1 MWWAAAVTHQVVTP
15 VSPGASRHML
25 TAEAV
30 VWKEGDVKEQPVEMD
45 VFTGEV
51 TSG

>member
-1 MWWAAAVTHQVVTP
+1 
-15 VSPGASRHML
+15 ML

-45 VFTGEV
+45 ASTGKV

>member
-1 MWWAAAVTHQVVTP
+1 MTHQVVTP
-15 VSPGASRHML
+15 VSPGASSRHML

-30 VWKEGDVKEQPVEMD
+30 VWKGGDVEEQPVEMD

-51 TSG
+51 TRG